1 MGLSP
6 ELTGTCDVALMES
19 KARHQTLSRCVR
31 ALWNK
36 REYLRTSG
44 VLSARAMVGKQH
56 WGADTGLVVM
66 LRRIGPQV
74 VELIVS
80 IDLVV
85 HWEEFL
91 L

>member
-1 MGLSP
+1 
-6 ELTGTCDVALMES
+6 
-19 KARHQTLSRCVR
+19 
-31 ALWNK
+31 
-36 REYLRTSG
+36 
-44 VLSARAMVGKQH
+44 MVGKQH

-66 LRRIGPQV
+66 LQRIGPQV

-80 IDLVV
+80 VDLVV